1 MAEVLLADIGATNC
15 RFAVIGADGR
25 PARMI
30 KLRDN
35 EVPTLEAG
43 IARYLEETG
52 AQPRAGVLAI
62 AGPIDGDAVKMTNRN
77 WAFRFGDLAKRF
89 GWSGVRGINDFEA
102 VAWSL
107 PHLAAGDVR
116 ALGTLSVKPQGV
128 KAAFG
133 PGTGLGVAAL
143 LPESDGWR
151 VVATEGGHVSF
162 GPATDEEEAVFARL
176 RAKHGRVSAETV
188 LCGPGI
194 ENLFSAMNDGAE
206 RSSADIIAAANAG
219 EAAAVRCV
227 KLFVRLFGRF
237 AGDLALTFKA
247 LGGIYVGGG
256 VSRRVA
262 KFLDAPAFREAFEN
276 HPPYADLLRRIPT
289 TLITLD
295 EPGLLGCAAVARAE
309 GFV

>member
-15 RFAVIGADGR
+15 RFAVTGADGR
-25 PARMI
+25 PQRMI

-52 AQPRAGVLAI
+52 ARPRAGVLAI
-62 AGPIDGDAVKMTNRN
+62 AGPIDGDTVKMTNRS
-77 WAFRFGDLAKRF
+77 WAFRFSDLAKRF

-107 PHLAAGDVR
+107 PHLVAGDVR
-116 ALGTLSVKPQGV
+116 TLGALPVKPQGV

-143 LPESDGWR
+143 LPDGESWR
-151 VVATEGGHVSF
+151 VIATEGGHVSF
-162 GPATDEEEAVFARL
+162 GPATDDEEAIFVRL

-188 LCGPGI
+188 LCGPGL
-194 ENLFSAMNDGAE
+194 ENLFAAMNEDAA
-206 RSSADIIAAANAG
+206 RTSADIIAAANAG

-227 KLFVRLFGRF
+227 ELFVRLFGRF

-247 LGGIYVGGG
+247 LGGVYVGGG

-262 KFLDAPAFREAFEN
+262 KFLDASSFRDAFEN

-295 EPGLLGCAAVARAE
+295 EPGLLGCAAVAKAE
-309 GFV
+309 GFA